1 MYLRNCRPLKDPY
14 YLKVGRDIVDAL
26 EAQTRVPCGFAG
38 IKDVRNKS
46 HEDRMDSFFLVSG
59 F

>member
-1 MYLRNCRPLKDPY
+1 MCLRNCRPLKDPY

-46 HEDRMDSFFLVSG
+46 HEDRMDSFFLV
-59 F
+59 